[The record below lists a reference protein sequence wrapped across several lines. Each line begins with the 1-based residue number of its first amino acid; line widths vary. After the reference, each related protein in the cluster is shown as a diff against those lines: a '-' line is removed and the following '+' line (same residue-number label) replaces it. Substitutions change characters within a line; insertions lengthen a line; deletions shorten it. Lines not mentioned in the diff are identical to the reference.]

1 MFFDNLA
8 RHHSINDSPS
18 CAREVER
25 KGKTILVLEFIPFP
39 VDPPPQEIWSYQEL
53 AFVYNLSMHDAH
65 LLYCLKHIDNVL
77 DVSDRRRDPPID
89 SLPYKCRS

>member
-1 MFFDNLA
+1 MFFDNLD

-39 VDPPPQEIWSYQEL
+39 VDPPPQEIWSY
-53 AFVYNLSMHDAH
+53 
-65 LLYCLKHIDNVL
+65 
-77 DVSDRRRDPPID
+77 
-89 SLPYKCRS
+89 